1 MLEPMKKTYLSALA
15 RARRLRRRRLQGV
28 AMSVLAYLFIA
39 TLLALPAVAAV
50 QGDLTDPE
58 AVTASEQSVEEGE
71 QAATQETTTS
81 EQPVETQPEQTA
93 PAEKDEP
100 SEAAPEDAE
109 QPSQPAEP
117 QEPEANEGQDD
128 EPAQEPAGETDAAAE
143 TTPADEPE
151 KGEPATATESE
162 PDAPSDDDSARSG
175 DGAADESADSATVQ
189 AESEPATSGTC
200 GYGVRWSYD
209 GESGTLTISYT
220 GTGTG
225 EMYNYQNSAGQRSP
239 WYEAG
244 LDDAITSIVVGE
256 GVTQI
261 GDYAF
266 YSCSAT
272 SIELPDTLEEIG
284 SDAFRGCTVR
294 SLEIPEGVITIE
306 ADAFDSSSIR
316 ELSLPSTLKSTG
328 SSYYCLR
335 GMSHLER
342 LTVRGSFAD
351 ALLIPGGSL
360 KELVWDTSG
369 APVPNVS
376 GATSFTLTIGP
387 GASSGLDG
395 LISGLLT
402 KGMTDLGFTGPN
414 VVELPDLTA
423 SGLPAPLGQ
432 LKAGTY
438 CVDDQG
444 VLYQLVDGAA
454 TLVCVPDGIATYTVP
469 AQVAATRGGEPTV
482 PVTGVGGGALYR
494 AQELETLTFQA
505 PGQVASIAPYAFAYA
520 GKLSNVNGATLAK
533 EAAASFTG
541 VTTPL
546 GFGAFEGTALE
557 GADGFDGVPLQS
569 DYTVE
574 DNGLRVQVS
583 WNSDSTLHEQDDS
596 AVAQR
601 YTGESAS
608 VTLAISNTEQNP
620 SDDGTLVRVYVQFSD
635 DEGGEGSYPVGENS
649 VVDES
654 GDVLYTFT
662 KTKMAPGIY
671 CYELPRPAVGKTNT
685 LTLPLSYPSPS
696 SGGGSAF
703 VWIDTVDPAEK
714 DDHTIPEPQ
723 NYLKATWDTRPD
735 DFVVSKSTY
744 GTPQLEVADDGT
756 ASIDATFQISFS
768 RSTEDSLEG
777 VGKDHLRSVTF
788 TDVVELPE
796 YMKVNPDIITAIE
809 GKSYLVTIYG
819 VNLLD
824 GTEVLSYP
832 NSFRQDELET
842 LELGI
847 DEQDRL
853 VISWTVVNDTPQT
866 ELSIDS
872 KRIEFCAGTL
882 QVDGDQVP
890 QDAEEIGFTNHVSAA
905 LNYSYSDPATVT
917 AEAGCSVGVDAAKLE
932 IEKTYQTHGGTN
944 YNADYGEPITYTITV
959 KNPTLFPY
967 PADGYSVTDDLD
979 EALYLSPNT
988 LQQLFDAAR
997 QSREDA
1003 DGVPY
1008 RLTITIQHALLGS
1021 PITSET
1027 VTDMNGN
1034 ETTTTVQTTE
1044 AEPAYSL
1051 TDSPLSDAY
1060 SNTDATLVLTGGDDG
1075 SITISVSEEG
1085 TVTKTKT
1092 VAAGGSLQKALDE
1105 LGYVVGEHTT
1115 YGIRADFGKSATDQA
1130 ATFTAGRE
1138 LTIEVP
1144 ATVKDSLTM
1153 LPHDEE
1159 WYHPESTTTF
1169 DNYVRL
1175 NDAEDNRTDSDSV
1188 YNTTYSREFRVDK
1201 SSSIDDADTTAEGF
1215 LDPGSFIDYQVD
1227 ITDSSDATY
1236 TGLPVVDR
1244 MVGNQALLVPVQG
1257 NEGVEGV
1264 SGLTALTRND
1274 TSYYVLDRA
1283 CTLRTVQVGGKIA
1296 DSVSVEQNDDGTLTT
1311 TIVWYYPADETSQS
1325 VSLSYSSIVLEPS
1338 VSASETVINNCTWL
1352 GNRQGQRL
1360 YDWIYK
1366 GASRIAFQKRIVD
1379 AVGDGS
1385 SAGETFST
1393 LSDGCKV
1400 VYRLMLRTKSG
1411 EAELSGN
1418 RIYDALPVTLEDVP
1432 WAKGTNVSITYGAES
1447 KVTNPDSWS
1456 IVADSETGRQHIKWG
1471 DDFKI
1476 SLTPEPSYIY
1486 VTLTFPA
1493 GDDWGRYVDA
1503 YGAQSIE
1510 NAFHVDEYE
1519 STVLHAVA
1527 ERTEASI
1534 QKGVYAQHAEAG
1546 GAEWTTPTR
1555 TVYNNSTGAVR
1566 RVVTYYVSIY
1576 NGGRTRLYL
1585 TEVQDALPEGFSYNP
1600 LDSELTVITDPNQ
1613 VSVIGSVADQA
1624 KLVNASVS
1632 AEHQS
1637 VDGPGSQTFTFSGN
1651 TEEDG
1656 YIHWDEDRR
1665 QWYLM
1670 PGEALVFRYGL
1681 YIGLYDKTEDTAI
1694 NQVAMPFDDY
1704 NRSGL
1709 SIATSQTSV
1718 GDVSGM
1724 EGAEQ
1729 NNGSCDTLTNDQAA
1743 AAGFTWEGGEAEW
1756 LTSQVPLRRSTV
1768 LPGITKQLTAATDS
1782 TGQSDQNPAAAH
1794 PNDTLTWTATLENDG
1809 EGQMNEYVFSDTMQA
1824 PYRFTGRVE
1833 FHLFNANGYE
1843 IVQTDADASHPLEI
1857 VRSEDGVWAVD
1868 NNGDRLPLAEGETQ
1882 RVYTPINVRSN
1893 NSWRSGGYYID
1904 ICLTRDDQGQETLSL
1919 HVNGTFTDDLAI
1931 PEGGRLEVSLQTE
1944 NKSGQT
1950 QSGTYTNR
1958 VYLTPINATWEPG
1971 EPDHGNKIDE
1981 FETPFTDGTLPTV
1994 TNSAIVNTY
2003 IDYYTTSVKRVTQT
2017 DDQDNTAAS
2026 SNVDDNRIVL
2036 PEAGDRFTYELSV
2049 TNPNDTAMDKI
2060 VLIDNLPEEEDHATF
2075 NENDPRLSEFK
2086 VAFANDPKV
2095 TLELVNANGTKK
2107 PIPQGNYTVQYSSKT
2122 EFTEED
2128 WDGSTS
2134 EGWTDMPRSDS
2145 RSIRVVWGKDTDSDT
2160 DGTVWAKSSL
2170 VLSFEAQVAPGED
2183 PEAGSVAWNNFGYSY
2198 SMVGSDIDLQASPSV
2213 VGVQVPDV
2221 PAIQKRSVDAV
2232 GADSPVATDTTFSFM
2247 IYTGEPVAGEWST
2260 KEELIAL
2267 LGAEGRSYHE
2277 ASVTVTAGEALSDAV
2292 DLDFEGWTWTHG
2304 GTYTIVELPG
2314 DGDDFAFGGMS
2325 GSTGSAS
2332 GNAYT
2337 FTYNFAHKEIVTAEN
2352 RYLSWSIEL
2361 TKVDGDH
2368 AGDDEPVVLPGAVFA
2383 RYSPNEHD
2391 KLDAVPEE
2399 YARLN
2404 IGLTYTDEGGETWY
2418 LADVKTTADDGT
2430 IWWDDLREDEYLLL
2444 EVKAPDGYNLPEDPA
2459 YVVSATSAVG
2469 GVAPVTREN
2478 FPGYEL
2484 PATGGGGRT
2493 PWTVAGSLLVT
2504 TCLIHLFR
2512 SRRGGREG
2520 RSGASEMQ

>member
-128 EPAQEPAGETDAAAE
+128 EPAQEPAGETAGETDAAAE

-225 EMYNYQNSAGQRSP
+225 EMYNYQNSAGQHSP

-256 GVTQI
+256 SVTQI

-387 GASSGLDG
+387 SASSGLDG

-520 GKLSNVNGATLAK
+520 GKLSNVNGAILAE

-744 GTPQLEVADDGT
+744 GTPRLEVADDGT

-917 AEAGCSVGVDAAKLE
+917 AEAGCSVGVDAAELE
-932 IEKTYQTHGGTN
+932 IHKTYQTTSSSN
-944 YNADYGEPITYTITV
+944 YAHDYGEPITYTITV

-967 PADGYSVTDDLD
+967 PANGYSVTDDLD
-979 EALYLSPNT
+979 EALYLSPNA

-1003 DGVPY
+1003 DRVPY
-1008 RLTITIQHALLGS
+1008 RLTITIQNALLGD

-1034 ETTTTVQTTE
+1034 ATTTTVQTTE
-1044 AEPAYSL
+1044 ADPAYSL

-1060 SNTDATLVLTGGDDG
+1060 SSKDATLVLTGGG
-1075 SITISVSEEG
+1075 
-1085 TVTKTKT
+1085 
-1092 VAAGGSLQKALDE
+1092 
-1105 LGYVVGEHTT
+1105 
-1115 YGIRADFGKSATDQA
+1115 
-1130 ATFTAGRE
+1130 
-1138 LTIEVP
+1138 
-1144 ATVKDSLTM
+1144 
-1153 LPHDEE
+1153 
-1159 WYHPESTTTF
+1159 
-1169 DNYVRL
+1169 
-1175 NDAEDNRTDSDSV
+1175 
-1188 YNTTYSREFRVDK
+1188 
-1201 SSSIDDADTTAEGF
+1201 
-1215 LDPGSFIDYQVD
+1215 
-1227 ITDSSDATY
+1227 
-1236 TGLPVVDR
+1236 
-1244 MVGNQALLVPVQG
+1244 
-1257 NEGVEGV
+1257 
-1264 SGLTALTRND
+1264 
-1274 TSYYVLDRA
+1274 
-1283 CTLRTVQVGGKIA
+1283 
-1296 DSVSVEQNDDGTLTT
+1296 
-1311 TIVWYYPADETSQS
+1311 
-1325 VSLSYSSIVLEPS
+1325 
-1338 VSASETVINNCTWL
+1338 
-1352 GNRQGQRL
+1352 
-1360 YDWIYK
+1360 
-1366 GASRIAFQKRIVD
+1366 
-1379 AVGDGS
+1379 
-1385 SAGETFST
+1385 
-1393 LSDGCKV
+1393 
-1400 VYRLMLRTKSG
+1400 
-1411 EAELSGN
+1411 
-1418 RIYDALPVTLEDVP
+1418 
-1432 WAKGTNVSITYGAES
+1432 
-1447 KVTNPDSWS
+1447 
-1456 IVADSETGRQHIKWG
+1456 
-1471 DDFKI
+1471 
-1476 SLTPEPSYIY
+1476 
-1486 VTLTFPA
+1486 
-1493 GDDWGRYVDA
+1493 
-1503 YGAQSIE
+1503 
-1510 NAFHVDEYE
+1510 
-1519 STVLHAVA
+1519 
-1527 ERTEASI
+1527 
-1534 QKGVYAQHAEAG
+1534 
-1546 GAEWTTPTR
+1546 
-1555 TVYNNSTGAVR
+1555 
-1566 RVVTYYVSIY
+1566 
-1576 NGGRTRLYL
+1576 
-1585 TEVQDALPEGFSYNP
+1585 
-1600 LDSELTVITDPNQ
+1600 
-1613 VSVIGSVADQA
+1613 
-1624 KLVNASVS
+1624 
-1632 AEHQS
+1632 
-1637 VDGPGSQTFTFSGN
+1637 
-1651 TEEDG
+1651 
-1656 YIHWDEDRR
+1656 
-1665 QWYLM
+1665 
-1670 PGEALVFRYGL
+1670 
-1681 YIGLYDKTEDTAI
+1681 
-1694 NQVAMPFDDY
+1694 
-1704 NRSGL
+1704 
-1709 SIATSQTSV
+1709 
-1718 GDVSGM
+1718 
-1724 EGAEQ
+1724 
-1729 NNGSCDTLTNDQAA
+1729 
-1743 AAGFTWEGGEAEW
+1743 
-1756 LTSQVPLRRSTV
+1756 
-1768 LPGITKQLTAATDS
+1768 
-1782 TGQSDQNPAAAH
+1782 
-1794 PNDTLTWTATLENDG
+1794 
-1809 EGQMNEYVFSDTMQA
+1809 
-1824 PYRFTGRVE
+1824 
-1833 FHLFNANGYE
+1833 
-1843 IVQTDADASHPLEI
+1843 
-1857 VRSEDGVWAVD
+1857 
-1868 NNGDRLPLAEGETQ
+1868 
-1882 RVYTPINVRSN
+1882 
-1893 NSWRSGGYYID
+1893 
-1904 ICLTRDDQGQETLSL
+1904 
-1919 HVNGTFTDDLAI
+1919 
-1931 PEGGRLEVSLQTE
+1931 
-1944 NKSGQT
+1944 
-1950 QSGTYTNR
+1950 
-1958 VYLTPINATWEPG
+1958 
-1971 EPDHGNKIDE
+1971 
-1981 FETPFTDGTLPTV
+1981 
-1994 TNSAIVNTY
+1994 
-2003 IDYYTTSVKRVTQT
+2003 
-2017 DDQDNTAAS
+2017 
-2026 SNVDDNRIVL
+2026 
-2036 PEAGDRFTYELSV
+2036 
-2049 TNPNDTAMDKI
+2049 
-2060 VLIDNLPEEEDHATF
+2060 
-2075 NENDPRLSEFK
+2075 
-2086 VAFANDPKV
+2086 
-2095 TLELVNANGTKK
+2095 
-2107 PIPQGNYTVQYSSKT
+2107 
-2122 EFTEED
+2122 
-2128 WDGSTS
+2128 
-2134 EGWTDMPRSDS
+2134 
-2145 RSIRVVWGKDTDSDT
+2145 
-2160 DGTVWAKSSL
+2160 
-2170 VLSFEAQVAPGED
+2170 
-2183 PEAGSVAWNNFGYSY
+2183 
-2198 SMVGSDIDLQASPSV
+2198 
-2213 VGVQVPDV
+2213 
-2221 PAIQKRSVDAV
+2221 
-2232 GADSPVATDTTFSFM
+2232 
-2247 IYTGEPVAGEWST
+2247 
-2260 KEELIAL
+2260 
-2267 LGAEGRSYHE
+2267 
-2277 ASVTVTAGEALSDAV
+2277 
-2292 DLDFEGWTWTHG
+2292 
-2304 GTYTIVELPG
+2304 
-2314 DGDDFAFGGMS
+2314 
-2325 GSTGSAS
+2325 
-2332 GNAYT
+2332 
-2337 FTYNFAHKEIVTAEN
+2337 
-2352 RYLSWSIEL
+2352 
-2361 TKVDGDH
+2361 
-2368 AGDDEPVVLPGAVFA
+2368 
-2383 RYSPNEHD
+2383 
-2391 KLDAVPEE
+2391 
-2399 YARLN
+2399 
-2404 IGLTYTDEGGETWY
+2404 
-2418 LADVKTTADDGT
+2418 
-2430 IWWDDLREDEYLLL
+2430 
-2444 EVKAPDGYNLPEDPA
+2444 
-2459 YVVSATSAVG
+2459 
-2469 GVAPVTREN
+2469 
-2478 FPGYEL
+2478 
-2484 PATGGGGRT
+2484 
-2493 PWTVAGSLLVT
+2493 
-2504 TCLIHLFR
+2504 
-2512 SRRGGREG
+2512 
-2520 RSGASEMQ
+2520 